1 MVTIVNPLCARRPD
15 YATAFALWQQARAGL
30 VSTIAAREANPADS
44 KVLVYQRPHFQTSD
58 RIAEQKV
65 RIDSGRW
72 TTPFVAAVSAAEF
85 VQSGF
90 VKEEGDGRR
99 TYYGPDAELLVQE
112 EFQAR
117 YCFSL
122 ASDKSRSSQVGLHF
136 APAARERSRV
146 DIDGTLWIDT
156 VARKLCDIEFRYLG
170 LDLGSERLNPSGH
183 IAFREASNGITFID
197 NWSLRIISFDVDTTH
212 QPLVL
217 NREPGSWDKLGP
229 SRGRIYHITDGGGEV
244 ARAQW
249 SDGTTWRASLGKLR
263 VHTVDAERRPVS
275 RVRVQLAATD
285 YSAVSDSTGSLLIED
300 LFPGP
305 YKVVIVDSTL
315 AAIGVTMQTELEF
328 VAARDSTFEG
338 SILVSDAA
346 DVVADECRRTGRDS
360 QGFMIL
366 GRVVSRDG
374 KYVNGARWQ
383 ILQSA
388 GRTAADGTFLACMSG
403 NWGTPLEI
411 RVLRSVDEL
420 RGETLH
426 VIPVTPSKRLTVVRV
441 DLP

>member
-1 MVTIVNPLCARRPD
+1 
-15 YATAFALWQQARAGL
+15 
-30 VSTIAAREANPADS
+30 
-44 KVLVYQRPHFQTSD
+44 
-58 RIAEQKV
+58 
-65 RIDSGRW
+65 
-72 TTPFVAAVSAAEF
+72 
-85 VQSGF
+85 
-90 VKEEGDGRR
+90 
-99 TYYGPDAELLVQE
+99 
-112 EFQAR
+112 
-117 YCFSL
+117 
-122 ASDKSRSSQVGLHF
+122 
-136 APAARERSRV
+136 
-146 DIDGTLWIDT
+146 
-156 VARKLCDIEFRYLG
+156 
-170 LDLGSERLNPSGH
+170 
-183 IAFREASNGITFID
+183 
-197 NWSLRIISFDVDTTH
+197 
-212 QPLVL
+212 
-217 NREPGSWDKLGP
+217 
-229 SRGRIYHITDGGGEV
+229 
-244 ARAQW
+244 
-249 SDGTTWRASLGKLR
+249 
-263 VHTVDAERRPVS
+263 
-275 RVRVQLAATD
+275 
-285 YSAVSDSTGSLLIED
+285 
-300 LFPGP
+300 
-305 YKVVIVDSTL
+305 
-315 AAIGVTMQTELEF
+315 MQTELEF